1 MLAGDCGNNIREALP
16 DRICQISESCSQ
28 MVLQFHNQVE
38 VSKSMSKTSIIAH
51 VELASFFHVAAYGL
65 FGPFITPN
73 RTFFAKKSWSDM
85 LLYYLETAY
94 EHGMDLFTD

>member
-51 VELASFFHVAAYGL
+51 VELASFFMWLHMDCLVHSLLQTEL
-65 FGPFITPN
+65 FLQKKAGVTCFCIT
-73 RTFFAKKSWSDM
+73 
-85 LLYYLETAY
+85 
-94 EHGMDLFTD
+94 